1 MCSPLAYGG
10 QQAPYLSR
18 AASFWLLVGLLAA
31 FLFAAS
37 APSPLYAMYQAR
49 WQFSPVT
56 VT

>member
-10 QQAPYLSR
+10 QQALARRS
-18 AASFWLLVGLLAA
+18 WLLVGLLAA